1 MDPVK
6 TVSASGAINF
16 QKLAKFAYI
25 PADVMHELAEQ
36 FGKGDLKYPPDE
48 NGVPNIY
55 RGMDWQNLVH
65 SAERHLNSWKQ
76 GDDVDYEMDEY
87 LHTNHCPNCKA
98 LPQWNTMC
106 LYFSETYHLT
116 AAIWNLMMLL
126 HFQLNNKGTDY
137 REAWRG

>member
-1 MDPVK
+1 MKPIK
-6 TVSASGAINF
+6 TVSATGAINY

-25 PADVMHELAEQ
+25 PADVLQELAEQ
-36 FGKGDLKYPPDE
+36 FGKGDLKYPPDA
-48 NGVPNIY
+48 NGVPNVY

-76 GDDVDYEMDEY
+76 GDDIDSDMDEF
-87 LHTNHCPNCKA
+87 LHLNFCDDCIARGEHRA
-98 LPQWNTMC
+98 GC
-106 LYFSETYHLT
+106 LNIPETYHLT